1 MSDTIP
7 QKKKDKSDKP
17 IPLWG
22 IAIIP
27 VYISALFI
35 ILLLPFAQDWA
46 WIEAWLFI
54 ISFVIN
60 MTLIYYFINKKNP
73 RVIRNRM
80 KIKKV
85 GIDEK
90 TKSSARSDWF
100 IMPLLSIGF
109 IGALILPPFDHRFQW
124 SPIPFV
130 VEMIGLVIMNTGLI
144 IMGIAMVQNA
154 FASKLLDISKGQK
167 LIDTGLYG
175 YVRHPLY
182 SGAVLMVLGLPIA
195 LGSWIS
201 LIFALIGAF
210 AMILRI
216 KFEENMLIKGMD
228 GYDEYRTRVKYKII
242 PKISDSILFNRIYF
256 PYSFFFTKKKKK
268 NKCNFWSFY

>member
-1 MSDTIP
+1 MSEKTPKNKI
-7 QKKKDKSDKP
+7 DKSDKP
-17 IPLWG
+17 LPFWG
-22 IAIIP
+22 IALIP

-35 ILLLPFAQDWA
+35 IILFPLAQDWA
-46 WIEAWLFI
+46 WFEAWLFI

-80 KIKKV
+80 KLKKV
-85 GIDEK
+85 GVTEK
-90 TKSSARSDWF
+90 TKKSSRSDLF
-100 IMPLLSIGF
+100 IMPLLSVGF
-109 IGALILPPFDHRFQW
+109 IGALVLPPFDHRYQW

-130 VEMIGLVIMNTGLI
+130 VEMIGLLIMNIGLI

-154 FASKLLDISKGQK
+154 FASKLLDINKGQK

-175 YVRHPLY
+175 HVRHPLY
-182 SGAVLMVLGLPIA
+182 AGAVLLILGLPIA

-201 LIFALIGAF
+201 LIFALIGAL

-216 KFEENMLIKGMD
+216 KFEEEMLIKGME
-228 GYDEYRTRVKYKII
+228 GYEEYQIRVKYKII
-242 PKISDSILFNRIYF
+242 PKIY
-256 PYSFFFTKKKKK
+256 
-268 NKCNFWSFY
+268 